1 MSERKPEKK
10 IVLSSIVA
18 IAKNHAI
25 GIDNGMIWHLPED
38 LKHFKRTTMGK
49 PILMG
54 RKSYES
60 LGKPLP
66 GRPNIVVS
74 RSGKPLTEAKETTIF
89 KDMEAVDL
97 SLDDL
102 PPPSKKT
109 SADTPLA
116 DKTETTSQPAPYQTP
131 IKTPSSDGPHY
142 VNSIEA
148 GIDLMRDMAQEMNV
162 DEIFITG
169 GGQIYTETLPYTDR
183 LYITVL
189 DRDYE
194 AHVFFPKFDW
204 DEWNIVSE
212 EKHKADPANNRP
224 SFTFFTLERE

>member
-1 MSERKPEKK
+1 MPENKPT
-10 IVLSSIVA
+10 LSSIVA

-38 LKHFKRTTMGK
+38 LKHFKRTTLGK

-74 RSGKPLTEAKETTIF
+74 RSYTELPEPNPTSIY
-89 KDMEAVDL
+89 KDMEDAENTGSDE
-97 SLDDL
+97 
-102 PPPSKKT
+102 PPKINEGPFLYPT
-109 SADTPLA
+109 L
-116 DKTETTSQPAPYQTP
+116 EEG
-131 IKTPSSDGPHY
+131 IKAMKQMGSDMG
-142 VNSIEA
+142 
-148 GIDLMRDMAQEMNV
+148 V
-162 DEIFITG
+162 DEVFITG

-189 DRDYE
+189 DRNYE
-194 AHVFFPKFDW
+194 AHVFFPEFDW

-212 EKHKADPANNRP
+212 EKRPADSANDRP
-224 SFTFFTLERE
+224 SFTFFTLERQ